1 MPSLLE
7 KAFQYLFLFI
17 DYVASVTW
25 IIKLSE
31 VSGYSVLVCYFVL
44 WLTIGLVATAIQ
56 YFSKSGPVNLFG
68 NKIERESF
76 LVIFLS
82 GPLGFLVVAI
92 CIIQFLSENKNLQVN
107 LLFSKKNNLVKYTDI
122 QEERSKV
129 TGLPIIN

>member
-7 KAFQYLFLFI
+7 KVFQNLFLFI
-17 DYVASVTW
+17 DYAASVRW

-31 VSGYSVLVCYFVL
+31 ISGYSVLTCYFVL
-44 WLTIGLVATAIQ
+44 WLTIGLLATTIQ

-82 GPLGFLVVAI
+82 GPLGFLIVTI
-92 CIIQFLSENKNLQVN
+92 CLIQSLSENKNLQVN
-107 LLFSKKNNLVKYTDI
+107 VLFFKKNNLVKYTNI